1 MRKQMLNPNAC
12 AVTPFG
18 RTVEFK
24 FPIRSRERS
33 NMTGAIPALSH
44 RLRPLLAAIC
54 LGASTVLI
62 SATALARG
70 PDGIA
75 DVAEKVIDAVVN
87 ISTSQTVEAK
97 AGEGHGAVPQL
108 PPGSP
113 FEEFFDD
120 FFKNRRGGK
129 GGGGDLQPHKTNSLG
144 SGFIID

>member
-1 MRKQMLNPNAC
+1 MLNPNAC

-62 SATALARG
+62 SAPA
-70 PDGIA
+70 
-75 DVAEKVIDAVVN
+75 
-87 ISTSQTVEAK
+87 
-97 AGEGHGAVPQL
+97 
-108 PPGSP
+108 
-113 FEEFFDD
+113 
-120 FFKNRRGGK
+120 
-129 GGGGDLQPHKTNSLG
+129 
-144 SGFIID
+144 